1 MIRELKIDSF
11 ASYID
16 VVTKITMEQEYR
28 MWYRGQ
34 DNYLWGLVPSVQR
47 RTSSGEHDE
56 QYITTNFMIQTR
68 RLNSEAP
75 QPYDRASVDCQ
86 VKLTHFY
93 V

>member
-34 DNYLWGLVPSVQR
+34 DNYLR
-47 RTSSGEHDE
+47 YAGEKK
-56 QYITTNFMIQTR
+56 I
-68 RLNSEAP
+68 
-75 QPYDRASVDCQ
+75 
-86 VKLTHFY
+86 
-93 V
+93 

>member
-34 DNYLWGLVPSVQR
+34 DNYLCWYRLFSVELVVGSMM
-47 RTSSGEHDE
+47 SN
-56 QYITTNFMIQTR
+56 I
-68 RLNSEAP
+68 
-75 QPYDRASVDCQ
+75 
-86 VKLTHFY
+86 
-93 V
+93 